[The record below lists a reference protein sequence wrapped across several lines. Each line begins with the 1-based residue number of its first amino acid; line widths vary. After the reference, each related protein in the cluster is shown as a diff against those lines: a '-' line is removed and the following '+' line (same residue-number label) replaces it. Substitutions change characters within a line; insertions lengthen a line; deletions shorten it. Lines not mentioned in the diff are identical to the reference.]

1 MAKWPRAW
9 LPRRNFGRGRR
20 RVLWSRFLDSLPRVP
35 RLERRTAQERPQL
48 RDTDARRC
56 PRRSLVNPER
66 NATMKQ
72 PNVPSAS
79 SAHNESERRSQLLQE
94 QPGVVGAQWA
104 VDACADARSNGRSIE
119 GGWPGTVPE
128 AR

>member
-1 MAKWPRAW
+1 
-9 LPRRNFGRGRR
+9 
-20 RVLWSRFLDSLPRVP
+20 
-35 RLERRTAQERPQL
+35 
-48 RDTDARRC
+48 
-56 PRRSLVNPER
+56 
-66 NATMKQ
+66 MKQ

-128 AR
+128 ARMRVLRALTQELSQGRHAPLSHAELVTATSAAYERAKREWSLASKSRRAKPAPLAAAVARKDGWQAR